1 MKASFFAIL
10 IVLCLIGQT
19 AQSQIF
25 KSKRPYKV
33 WVSPL
38 ATNEVIKGY
47 IIQTKDSSIVISQ
60 FPTTETTSAAFVEV
74 DINTIK
80 HLKFRKDGKVGRS
93 IWQVT
98 LAEFALSTA
107 LMAATGDP
115 FVGAAGIMYLPAA
128 AVIGGAIGV
137 LKTKVPINGEQQQ
150 YQQSRAKL
158 VKYTIQGT
166 APMQQPKEAS
176 TSRL

>member
-1 MKASFFAIL
+1 MKVSFFAIL
-10 IVLCLIGQT
+10 IALCLIGQT

-33 WVSPL
+33 WVSPM
-38 ATNEVIKGY
+38 ATNAVIKGY

-93 IWQVT
+93 IWQVA
-98 LAEFALSTA
+98 LAELALSMA
-107 LMAATGDP
+107 LMQATGDP
-115 FVGAAGIMYLPAA
+115 FVGAAGIMYMPAA

-137 LKTKVPINGEQQQ
+137 LKTKVPINGNQLQ
-150 YQQSRAKL
+150 YQQSRDKL
-158 VKYTIQGT
+158 LKYTIKG
-166 APMQQPKEAS
+166 APVTQPLEAS
-176 TSRL
+176 TSGL